1 VNDHPSPP
9 RAAAHR
15 VFFGWWVV
23 AAIFVMLAVSSG
35 LGFYNL
41 SVVLQALTT
50 ERGFSV
56 AAVSSTT
63 ALCFVVSGVAGL
75 GIARL
80 LDRWD
85 PRLVVLIGT
94 LSAAAGLLLIGRVE
108 TIGQLYF
115 AYFVFGIGFA
125 GTSLLPGTTLVTRW
139 FSRRRGVA
147 LALATTGLSAGGAL
161 ITPLSARLIANR
173 GIAGAVPWLAA
184 AYVLG
189 ILPLTALLLRPRP
202 EAMGLH
208 PDGAA
213 QPPLATGPT
222 AHPDVSSAIRSRFFL
237 LVTAAYTFAMA
248 AQVGGI
254 THHFKLVGDRAGASV
269 AATAV
274 SMVAGGSITGR
285 LAGGWLMT
293 RVPLRPFSVVMLV
306 IQGVMLGA
314 LALAGGPAALLLASV
329 GFGLT
334 IGNVLL
340 LQSMLMAE
348 AFGALL
354 YARIYSIGNLLAT
367 AGVAGGPVLLGVL
380 HDASGY
386 RFAYLGA
393 MVASWVAALLMWIA
407 SRDARA
413 AAAAPR

>member
-1 VNDHPSPP
+1 VNDPARP
-9 RAAAHR
+9 R

-41 SVVLQALTT
+41 SVILQALTT

-85 PRLVVLIGT
+85 PRLVVLVGT
-94 LSAAAGLLLIGRVE
+94 LAAAGGLLLIGRVE
-108 TIGQLYF
+108 TMGQLYL
-115 AYFVFGIGFA
+115 AYLVFGIGFA
-125 GTSLLPGTTLVTRW
+125 GTSLLPGTTVVTRW

-147 LALATTGLSAGGAL
+147 LALATTGLSAGGVL
-161 ITPLSARLIANR
+161 ITPFSARLIASR

-189 ILPLTALLLRPRP
+189 ILPLVALLLRPRP

-213 QPPLATGPT
+213 HPPVASGPS
-222 AHPDVSSAIRSRFFL
+222 AHPDVSSAVRSRFFL

-254 THHFKLVGDRAGASV
+254 THHFKLVGDRAGAAV

-274 SMVAGGSITGR
+274 SMVAGGSIAGR

-293 RVPLRPFSVVMLV
+293 RVALRPFSVVMLV
-306 IQGVMLGA
+306 IQGGMLGA
-314 LALAGGPAALLLASV
+314 LALAHGASALILASV

-348 AFGALL
+348 AFGTLL
-354 YARIYSIGNLLAT
+354 YARVYSIGNLLAT

-380 HDASGY
+380 HDVSDY
-386 RFAYLGA
+386 RIAFLGA
-393 MVASWVAALLMWIA
+393 MVASWLAALLMWT
-407 SRDARA
+407 
-413 AAAAPR
+413 APRS

>member
-1 VNDHPSPP
+1 VNDRRAPAPP
-9 RAAAHR
+9 RL
-15 VFFGWWVV
+15 FFGWWVV

-63 ALCFVVSGVAGL
+63 ALCFVVSGFAGL
-75 GIARL
+75 GVARL

-85 PRLVVLIGT
+85 PRLVVLAGT
-94 LSAAAGLLLIGRVE
+94 LAAAAGLLLIGRVE
-108 TIGQLYF
+108 TMPQLYL
-115 AYFVFGIGFA
+115 AYLVFGIGFA

-161 ITPLSARLIANR
+161 ITPLSARLIAQR
-173 GIAGAVPWLAA
+173 GIAGATPWLAT

-189 ILPLTALLLRPRP
+189 ILPLAALLLRPRP

-213 QPPLATGPT
+213 HPPAAGGPA
-222 AHPDVSSAIRSRFFL
+222 AHPDVSSAVRSRFFL

-254 THHFKLVGDRAGASV
+254 THHFKLVGDRAGATV

-293 RVPLRPFSVVMLV
+293 RVALRPFSVAMLV
-306 IQGVMLGA
+306 VQGVMLGA
-314 LALAGGPAALLLASV
+314 LAVADGAAALLLASV

-348 AFGALL
+348 AFGTLL
-354 YARIYSIGNLLAT
+354 YARVYSIGNLLAT
-367 AGVAGGPVLLGVL
+367 AGVAGGPVMLGVL

-386 RFAYLGA
+386 RLAFLGA
-393 MVASWVAALLMWIA
+393 MVASWLAAVLMGVA
-407 SRDARA
+407 SRDGRA
-413 AAAAPR
+413 VSA